1 MTPTQLSAMLLH
13 MNNNTNTNNT
23 KTAFVPTRDQLIGFI
38 SDGEKEIWGF
48 RPRPVW
54 SELSYE
60 QLDQWGRELSAQ
72 LTRHRKEQTVRRRQ
86 LRKIRKA
93 AHRMWVAKK
102 ATYFTPV
109 EWNIGILVNI

>member
-1 MTPTQLSAMLLH
+1 M
-13 MNNNTNTNNT
+13 MNNEVNNEIGT
-23 KTAFVPTRDQLIGFI
+23 PFVPTRDQLIGFI

-54 SELSYE
+54 SELSYQ

-102 ATYFTPV
+102 ATYFTPI
-109 EWNIGILVNI
+109 EWNIGQLVSI

>member
-1 MTPTQLSAMLLH
+1 MNATP
-13 MNNNTNTNNT
+13 
-23 KTAFVPTRDQLIGFI
+23 FVPTRDQLVGFI

-54 SELSYE
+54 DDLSYDE
-60 QLDQWGRELSAQ
+60 LDRWGRELSAQ

-93 AHRMWVAKK
+93 AHKMWVEKK
-102 ATYFTPV
+102 ASYFSPTS
-109 EWNIGILVNI
+109 WTIGQMVAI